1 MASHVSG
8 PALTALGG
16 KGPQS
21 WFGSVTDLLLELN
34 QGFSPLRAQGPIL
47 AQDLGFSGEQ
57 E

>member
-8 PALTALGG
+8 PALTVLGG